1 MLNQLKLIFFNF
13 FRNITKSDDEKKL
26 VKNILKNSTE
36 ILENSSS
43 DEDEIDAN
51 ELFEENESEVKYEL
65 SKSSNLKENDSEE
78 ETEENKKKRTYKN
91 LRKGMFYYNC
101 LF

>member
-1 MLNQLKLIFFNF
+1 M
-13 FRNITKSDDEKKL
+13 
-26 VKNILKNSTE
+26 
-36 ILENSSS
+36 LENSSS

-65 SKSSNLKENDSEE
+65 SKSSNLKENDSSSDEE
-78 ETEENKKKRTYKN
+78 KEKNKKKRTYKN
-91 LRKGMFYYNC
+91 LRKGMFFYNY